1 MFITRLEQECKLIS
15 MSIWC
20 NINIWIWK
28 YNIMGMCIEYPFY
41 GNVDLRKLYLYD
53 AMIRK
58 GT

>member
-1 MFITRLEQECKLIS
+1 VFITRLEHEYKLIS

-20 NINIWIWK
+20 NENIWIWK

-41 GNVDLRKLYLYD
+41 ENVDLRKLYPYD

>member
-1 MFITRLEQECKLIS
+1 
-15 MSIWC
+15 
-20 NINIWIWK
+20 
-28 YNIMGMCIEYPFY
+28 MGMCIEYPLY